1 MWLSLVS
8 YVATSLSLPQ
18 ALSLVRER
26 SPEMVAA
33 QAKVSASEA
42 KEKAARGALL
52 PRLRIEGGVQV
63 WNKPLDINFVDPTQ
77 LGDTSTL
84 PPQLAGLLNGLAQPF
99 RARDQVTGTFGV
111 TLAQPIVGLYP
122 LWQLRKLEG
131 QEQQALRHRVK
142 TVDQDLAL
150 RVVEAYAQAMTARS
164 ALKIAEKGLELAE
177 RFEARAT
184 ALADS
189 GIIARTEVLKA
200 KASVASSREKL
211 IYTRTGVELS
221 RAALSILLKT
231 EVVGELDDLPVRT
244 LALDLEQ
251 ARTEMRAQRA
261 ELFEVEQ
268 RIDQAETGVALARS
282 RLLPEVNLVANYT
295 YTGGNRFAA
304 QNQLFVGA
312 MLSWDIFEWGNKWFQ
327 IDAAE
332 AVVGE
337 AKANQER
344 LKDGLD
350 LQLRQAMTKV
360 LVAEQS
366 VAAATASLEAAQ
378 EVMKSE
384 ESRFASGQVTAT
396 ELNLAQTMYLQAETQ
411 LATVRYQAVVA
422 QASVESTIGRDLTD
436 PR

>member
-1 MWLSLVS
+1 MWLALVS
-8 YVATSLSLPQ
+8 SVVTSLSLPQ
-18 ALSLVRER
+18 ALGLVRER

-42 KEKAARGALL
+42 KEKAALGALL

-63 WNKPLDINFVDPTQ
+63 WNKPLDINFVDPAQ
-77 LGDTSTL
+77 LGDTSAL
-84 PPQLAGLLNGLAQPF
+84 PPQVAGLLNGLAQPF
-99 RARDQVTGTFGV
+99 RARNQVTGAFGV

-131 QEQQALRHRVK
+131 QDQLALRHRVK

-150 RVVEAYAQAMTARS
+150 RVVEAYAEAMTARS
-164 ALKIAEKGLELAE
+164 ALKIAEKGLGLAE
-177 RFEARAT
+177 RFLARAT

-200 KASVASSREKL
+200 TASVASSREKL
-211 IYTRTGVELS
+211 IYARTGVELS
-221 RAALSILLKT
+221 RAALSTLLKT

-244 LALDLEQ
+244 LALDLDQ
-251 ARTEMRAQRA
+251 ARAEMRTQRA

-268 RIDQAETGVALARS
+268 RIEQAETGVALARS
-282 RLLPEVNLVANYT
+282 RLLPEVNLIANYT
-295 YTGGNRFAA
+295 YTGGNKFAA
-304 QNQLFVGA
+304 ENQLFVGA

-327 IDAAE
+327 IEAAD
-332 AVVGE
+332 AVVSE

-350 LQLRQAMTKV
+350 LQLRQALTKL

-366 VAAATASLEAAQ
+366 VAAATASLEAAA

-422 QASVESTIGRDLTD
+422 QASVERTIGRDLTD